1 MKDVYLFS
9 GFLGSG
15 KTSLLTDTI
24 RQLKSKGLKPAVLMN
39 ELGKLPFDSQ
49 AVEEDI
55 PLKEMLEGCIC
66 CTGSEKTEAQIQTL
80 LAGEV
85 FDVLIVETTGA
96 AHPVEALD
104 AIYSPLFAKELNV
117 KGIVTVVDSKLWL
130 DRQSLPPQVRSLF
143 LEQIRHAHLLL
154 ANKIDLLSEAEQ
166 AKVTF
171 ELQSFNPTASIIQ
184 TSHGKCPFSLLEG
197 LKGTLS
203 RKNVY
208 QARVGKEL
216 ALSTRL
222 ITFSTAVDQSDF
234 EDWLRTLP
242 STVYRM
248 KGYIPIRGMKNPM
261 LFQYSYGMVQWLPE
275 FVKMDPTIV
284 IIGEEIGDLQVP
296 GSEQGYV
303 DELLKAYQSLFPF
316 RRSTISMETIEHLEA
331 SIRIELL
338 DELTHPRVRKSTDE
352 KLKTAYERID
362 QSDLN
367 KDIKVELKQVY
378 DKVYDSVNT
387 F

>member
-24 RQLKSKGLKPAVLMN
+24 RQLKLKGLKPAVLMN

-166 AKVTF
+166 ARVTY

-184 TSHGKCPFSLLEG
+184 TSHGKCPLSMLEG
-197 LKGTLS
+197 LKGTFS
-203 RKNVY
+203 GKNIN

-222 ITFSTAVDQSDF
+222 ITFSSAVDQSDF

-284 IIGEEIGDLQVP
+284 IIGEEIGDLQIP
-296 GSEQGYV
+296 GSEEGYV
-303 DELLKAYQSLFPF
+303 VELLQAYQSLFPF
-316 RRSTISMETIEHLEA
+316 RQSTITMETLDDLQA

-338 DELTHPRVRKSTDE
+338 DELTHPRVRKSPDE
-352 KLKTAYERID
+352 KLKIAYERID
-362 QSDLN
+362 ESNLN
-367 KDIKVELKQVY
+367 KDIKLELKQVY

>member
-1 MKDVYLFS
+1 MKDVYVFS

-24 RQLKSKGLKPAVLMN
+24 RQLKEKGLKPAVLMN

-66 CTGSEKTEAQIQTL
+66 CSGSEKTEAQIQTL

-130 DRQSLPPQVRSLF
+130 DRQTLTPQVRSLF

-154 ANKIDLLSEAEQ
+154 ANKIDLLTEAEQ
-166 AKVTF
+166 SKITF
-171 ELQSFNPTASIIQ
+171 ELQGFNETASLIQ
-184 TSHGKCPFSLLEG
+184 TSHGKCPLSILESLQ
-197 LKGTLS
+197 GTVS
-203 RKNVY
+203 EKEINK
-208 QARVGKEL
+208 ARIGKEL
-216 ALSTRL
+216 NLSTRL
-222 ITFSTAVDQSDF
+222 VTFNVAVEQSKF
-234 EDWLRTLP
+234 EDWLRSIP

-248 KGYIPIRGMKNPM
+248 KGYVPIKGTKNPM

-275 FVKMDPTIV
+275 FVKMEPTIV
-284 IIGEEIGDLQVP
+284 IIGEGISELEVP
-296 GSEQGYV
+296 GSEQLHDY
-303 DELLKAYQSLFPF
+303 
-316 RRSTISMETIEHLEA
+316 
-331 SIRIELL
+331 
-338 DELTHPRVRKSTDE
+338 
-352 KLKTAYERID
+352 
-362 QSDLN
+362 
-367 KDIKVELKQVY
+367 
-378 DKVYDSVNT
+378 
-387 F
+387 

>member
-1 MKDVYLFS
+1 MKDVYIFS

-24 RQLKSKGLKPAVLMN
+24 RQLKEKGLKPAVLMN

-49 AVEEDI
+49 SVEEDI

-66 CTGSEKTEAQIQTL
+66 CSGSEKTEAQIQTL

-130 DRQSLPPQVRSLF
+130 DRHTLSPQVRSLF

-154 ANKIDLLSEAEQ
+154 ANKIDLLTEAEQ
-166 AKVTF
+166 SKITF
-171 ELQSFNPTASIIQ
+171 ELQGFNETATLIQ
-184 TSHGKCPFSLLEG
+184 TSHGKCPLSFLESLQG
-197 LKGTLS
+197 TVSGKGIN
-203 RKNVY
+203 K
-208 QARVGKEL
+208 ARIGKEL
-216 ALSTRL
+216 HLSTRL
-222 ITFSTAVDQSDF
+222 VTFNETVDQTVF
-234 EDWLRTLP
+234 EDWLRSLS

-248 KGYIPIRGMKNPM
+248 KGYVPIKGTKNPM

-275 FVKMDPTIV
+275 YVKMEPTIV
-284 IIGEEIGDLQVP
+284 IIGEGISELEVP
-296 GSEQGYV
+296 GSRQ
-303 DELLKAYQSLFPF
+303 
-316 RRSTISMETIEHLEA
+316 LEN
-331 SIRIELL
+331 
-338 DELTHPRVRKSTDE
+338 DH
-352 KLKTAYERID
+352 
-362 QSDLN
+362 
-367 KDIKVELKQVY
+367 
-378 DKVYDSVNT
+378 
-387 F
+387 